1 MDGKLYFC
9 KPNSMSSVLEMR
21 YLFQALLASF
31 LLLVSC
37 SQQYSVDGMSSQ
49 SILDGRMAYL
59 RTLEDDDTHRTLDSC
74 EVLHGQFHMSGPLD
88 SVMCVR
94 LFMGDD
100 NFIPIVLEQGNVKV
114 SIRNAS
120 VKIEGTPLNDRLY
133 VFLTSRDSLAMLRA
147 ELPKKESEM
156 YLEGYDQ
163 DQVLDVLVA
172 DEMQLNKALDKL
184 ETAFITDNFDN
195 VLGIT
200 WFLHLCKQAQR
211 RYGFPTTTPQIDE
224 IYSRSPD
231 SFRRNREISDY
242 MRLCEGM

>member
-1 MDGKLYFC
+1 MKL
-9 KPNSMSSVLEMR
+9 KSEIRKAVS
-21 YLFQALLASF
+21 ALLASP
-31 LLLVSC
+31 LLLASC
-37 SQQYSVDGMSSQ
+37 AQQYSVEGISSQ
-49 SILDGRMAYL
+49 SILDGRMAYIK
-59 RTLEDDDTHRTLDSC
+59 TLGDDTYHTLDSC
-74 EVLHGQFHMSGPLD
+74 EVLHGKFHMSGPLD

-100 NFIPIVLEQGNVKV
+100 NFIPIVLEEGNVKV
-114 SIRNAS
+114 SIQNAS
-120 VKIEGTPLNDRLY
+120 IKIEGTPLNDRLY

-163 DQVLDVLVA
+163 DEVLDVLVA

-195 VLGIT
+195 VLGVT
-200 WFLHLCKQAQR
+200 WFLHLCNQAYQ

-224 IYSRSPD
+224 IYSRAPE
-231 SFRRNREISDY
+231 SFRSNREISNY
-242 MRLCEGM
+242 IRMCEGK